1 MFPCV
6 TATTVYLP
14 QHYTRCQ
21 AADHSV
27 CDNTDV
33 AMQDM
38 EMVSQTTQFVDL
50 VLASDMK
57 L

>member
-1 MFPCV
+1 M
-6 TATTVYLP
+6 
-14 QHYTRCQ
+14 CQ
-21 AADHSV
+21 VADHWL

-50 VLASDMK
+50 VLVSDMK
-57 L
+57 LQRILVVHMFA

>member
-33 AMQDM
+33 AMQDT